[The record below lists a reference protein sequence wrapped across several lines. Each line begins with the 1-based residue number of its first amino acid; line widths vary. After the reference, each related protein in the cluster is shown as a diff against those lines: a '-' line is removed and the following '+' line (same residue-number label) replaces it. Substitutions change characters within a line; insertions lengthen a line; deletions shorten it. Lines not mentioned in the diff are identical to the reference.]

1 MDSKNN
7 NYKRSVGKKIRI
19 IRELAGLSQ
28 DEFGASLSWSGSAIS
43 HIEAGRRGMDAR
55 RMSLVEK
62 IYNFPKVALVSE
74 IEMDAED
81 IAAIQNIMILIKQK
95 VAGAPNQ
102 HLPSIFSLLQ
112 AANSQG

>member
-1 MDSKNN
+1 MDTKKNN
-7 NYKRSVGKKIRI
+7 YRKSIGRKIRI
-19 IRELAGLSQ
+19 IRVLAGLSQ

-43 HIEAGRRGMDAR
+43 HVEAGRRGMDAR

-62 IYNFPKVALVSE
+62 IYNVPKVALVSG

-81 IAAIQNIMILIKQK
+81 ITALQNLMTLIKQK
-95 VAGAPNQ
+95 VAGSPNQ

-112 AANSQG
+112 AANSQV